1 MQEFC
6 PQPGHSTVRPPLKIK
21 SELDRSRLKM
31 TLRLTPLLI
40 GFVASQKLALGGEF
54 YIGEILALIYLAINL
69 GSLKLEKS
77 TTALIAFGIIW
88 ATCQFISDQVNQS
101 DAVDSL
107 KGVGA
112 PLIFLSTFI
121 AFSIYFDRDNRRMPS
136 FLIGAYL
143 GAIPQFILFPSE
155 YFLGNAWKW
164 GIGQLVIALF
174 ATVYT
179 FFIARKKNAYLI
191 LFVSL
196 FSIFSLFNDSRSMAI
211 FPVLAVAAYLL
222 LSRKRFAAALNTV
235 KGQFAATKMVFLIF
249 AFLLLI
255 NAVFTAIFSSD
266 WVLDKLPEESAK
278 KFQVQASGEYGSL
291 LGGRS
296 EMLVSIGAFLDKP
309 LLGHGSWAKDTGGYQ
324 DKLTAL
330 KFALGYSE
338 KDEANYNTDLI
349 PVHSY
354 LMGGLVW
361 AGVGGGLFWIIMSR
375 WLLIEFIRNF
385 SFLGFYF
392 YNGLIELFWDIMF
405 SPFGASARWSTT
417 LFIAALYCYSR
428 RLSKSGKTN

>member
-1 MQEFC
+1 MQEFY
-6 PQPGHSTVRPPLKIK
+6 PQPGHSTVLNPLKK
-21 SELDRSRLKM
+21 NVELNRSRLKM
-31 TLRLTPLLI
+31 AFRFMPLLI
-40 GFVASQKLALGGEF
+40 GFVASQKLTLGGEF
-54 YIGEILALIYLAINL
+54 YTGEILALIYLAINL
-69 GSLKLEKS
+69 GTLKLEKS
-77 TTALIAFGIIW
+77 TSTLVVFGVIW
-88 ATCQFISDQVNQS
+88 AACQFISDQVNQS
-101 DAVDSL
+101 DAVDSI

-112 PLIFLSTFI
+112 PLIFLCTFI
-121 AFSIYFDRDNRRMPS
+121 ALSIYFDHDNRRMPS
-136 FLIGAYL
+136 FLLGAYL
-143 GAIPQFILFPSE
+143 GAVPQFILFPSE

-174 ATVYT
+174 ATIYT
-179 FFIARKKNAYLI
+179 FFIARKKNAHLI
-191 LFVSL
+191 LLVLL

-211 FPVLAVAAYLL
+211 FPILAVMAYIL
-222 LSRKRFAAALNTV
+222 LSRKHFAVALKSF
-235 KGQFAATKMVFLIF
+235 KGKFAATKMVFLIF

-266 WVLDKLPEESAK
+266 WVLDKLPETSAK
-278 KFQVQASGEYGSL
+278 KFQIQASGEYGAL

-309 LLGHGSWAKDTGGYQ
+309 LLGHGSWAKDTDGYQ

-361 AGVGGGLFWIIMSR
+361 AGVGGGLFWIIMCR

-385 SFLGFYF
+385 SLLGFYF
-392 YNGLIELFWDIMF
+392 YNGIIEIFWNIMF
-405 SPFGASARWSTT
+405 SPFGASARWSTV
-417 LFIAALYCYSR
+417 LFISALYCYSR
-428 RLSKSGKTN
+428 RISKSGKSH